1 MGESMS
7 EKPVA
12 AGKSSLD
19 LVDSDLVFNE
29 VIADPGGTYLDLACG
44 VGRYT
49 VELAGQL
56 NADATVHAFDL
67 WEEGIAELTRY
78 AKQHGLKSIKTKLVD
93 ITAQLPLPDSSVD
106 VSFLATALHDLPKST
121 RSGVVEEIS
130 RILSPGAIFVLIEFK
145 KIDYG
150 PGPDIDER
158 IGELD
163 ADELILPH
171 GFAKKNVVDLGELTY
186 LIKYLKK

>member
-1 MGESMS
+1 MN

-19 LVDSDLVFNE
+19 LVDNDLVFSE
-29 VIADPGGTYLDLACG
+29 VIVDPDGTYLDMACG

-67 WEEGIAELTRY
+67 WEEGIAELTNY
-78 AKQHGLKSIKTKLVD
+78 AKQHDLKSIKAKLVD
-93 ITAQLPLPDSSVD
+93 ITAQLPLQDSTID
-106 VSFLATALHDLPKST
+106 VCLMATALHDLPEST
-121 RSGVVEEIS
+121 RSGVVEEVS
-130 RILSPGAIFVLIEFK
+130 RVISPGGFFILIEFK
-145 KIDYG
+145 KVNYG

-158 IGELD
+158 IGESD
-163 ADELILPH
+163 ADELVLPH
-171 GFAKKNVVDLGELTY
+171 GFTKKNVVDLGEFTY
-186 LIKYLKK
+186 LIKYMKK